1 MLVQLIEVI
10 HNMRWNIE
18 ELLPKPFV
26 QELIG
31 GGGGHTQDHTQR
43 DVKPNPS
50 F

>member
-10 HNMRWNIE
+10 HNMCWNIE
-18 ELLPKPFV
+18 EVLPKPFV

-31 GGGGHTQDHTQR
+31 GSYTRSHTERH
-43 DVKPNPS
+43 VKPNPT